1 MERLLRNT
9 HKKEYI
15 DLLKV
20 RDYYFEKALKWNN
33 ITRFFTLLPPIIVAL
48 TYLPFIPYYKFI
60 DEERDIL
67 VGAIS
72 IFSFIV
78 IQFLCKK
85 KIEDNMDI
93 SNAIREIYDCK
104 VFGIP
109 ENPFLSEKLD
119 LSLYIRKALTK
130 NYYYKY
136 RIWYEEMFCKTHTR
150 NVICSQLDNIVYTYH
165 VYREFKIYIYVIF
178 AVLLLSSLISLSFGI
193 KVLVLVLISFFNII
207 QYLLESLSTTD
218 ALIKK
223 NKKLMQATK
232 DNKDE
237 ILKELDEN
245 DTDFLRMLQDV
256 VFSNREE
263 SIFIPRF
270 LRYKYLRE
278 DSAFYKELN
287 EYKAIYLDKATVYV
301 PSCADDI
308 DIFNMEE
315 TETVTLKKIQDRLL
329 EMMTDVSKVFQEN
342 GILYTLDGGTL
353 IGAVRDES
361 SEQPRN
367 VVVKKGGGFVF
378 WDDDIDLA
386 IPTTG
391 GMLEKAQNVIKECLG
406 DKYDIQDYDSDP
418 YYSPRLSNFRIRDK
432 RSFISEKDSCLY
444 ELYNSR
450 GLFIDVYA
458 YTPILYNRFIDSCFR
473 RMVIHPIYKSIKKI
487 EDAYLPLSRPT
498 NADERKALDNHLQ
511 SFLNKK
517 KKYMK
522 TVNWYLRHA
531 KCDSYFVCTPNYIDN
546 LKKAGPYIKKE
557 DLYEHI
563 DYAQFETLTLPIP
576 ANADRV
582 LSTYYGKW
590 YESPFKSKEEL
601 QAKYG
606 EEQWFNK
613 EYFVITVM
621 KHIDHV
627 NIQ

>member
-33 ITRFFTLLPPIIVAL
+33 IARIFTLLPPIIVAL
-48 TYLPFIPYYKFI
+48 TYLPFIPYYKFVN
-60 DEERDIL
+60 EERDIL
-67 VGAIS
+67 IGMIS
-72 IFSFIV
+72 VFSFIV
-78 IQFLCKK
+78 IQFICKRK
-85 KIEDNMDI
+85 KENNMDI
-93 SNAIREIYDCK
+93 SNAIREAYDCK

-119 LSLYIRKALTK
+119 LSLHIRKALTK
-130 NYYYKY
+130 KYYYKY
-136 RIWYEEMFCKTHTR
+136 QIWYEEVFCKTHTR

-165 VYREFKIYIYVIF
+165 VYREFKIYIYVSF

-193 KVLVLVLISFFNII
+193 KILLLVLISFFNII

-232 DNKDE
+232 ENKDA
-237 ILKELDEN
+237 ILKGLDEN

-263 SIFIPRF
+263 SLFIPRF

-278 DSAFYKELN
+278 DSVFYKELN
-287 EYKAIYLDKATVYV
+287 EYKAIYLDKETVYV

-308 DIFNMEE
+308 DIHNIEE
-315 TETVTLKKIQDRLL
+315 TETVTLKKIQERLL
-329 EMMTDVSKVFQEN
+329 EMMNDVSKVFHEN
-342 GILYTLDGGTL
+342 EIVYTLDGGTL
-353 IGAVRDES
+353 IGAVRDGS
-361 SEQPRN
+361 SDQPRN
-367 VVVKKGGGFVF
+367 VVMRKGGGFVF

-391 GMLEKAQNVIKECLG
+391 GMLEKAKNVIKERLA
-406 DKYDIQDYDSDP
+406 DKYEVQDYDSDP
-418 YYSPRLSNFRIRDK
+418 YYSPRLANFRIRDK
-432 RSFISEKDSCLY
+432 RSLISEKDSCLY
-444 ELYNSR
+444 ELYKSR

-458 YTPILYNRFIDSCFR
+458 YTPILYNRFLDSCFR
-473 RMVIHPIYKSIKKI
+473 RIIIHPMYKSIKNN
-487 EDAYLPLSRPT
+487 EDAYLSLSRPT
-498 NADERKALDNHLQ
+498 NAVEGRALDNHLQ
-511 SFLNKK
+511 SFLDKK
-517 KKYMK
+517 QKYIK
-522 TVNWYLRHA
+522 AVNWYLRHA
-531 KCDSYFVCTPNYIDN
+531 KCDSYFVYTPNYIDN

-557 DLYEHI
+557 YLYEKI

-576 ANADRV
+576 SHADLV
-582 LSTYYGKW
+582 LSAYYGKW
-590 YESPFKSKEEL
+590 YISPYKTKEEL

-621 KHIDHV
+621 KHIDRV
-627 NIQ
+627 NLQ